1 MRGINALVCKAGGI
15 SLVVLL
21 FALLSACASKEHVI
35 GDAPE
40 TVGEVPLYIIGP
52 GDTIQMFVWGNPD
65 LSASV
70 PVRPDGR
77 ITTPLVEDV
86 QASGKTPT
94 QLARDMEKELAKYV
108 KNPVVTII
116 VTGFVGRSSEQIR
129 VVGEAAQPQA
139 IPYTEHMT
147 LLDVMITVGGLTEY
161 ASGNKAS
168 IVRVVN
174 GQQRQVKVRLND
186 LLKDGDISA
195 NVEMQPGDILI
206 IPEAWF

>member
-1 MRGINALVCKAGGI
+1 MNIFLNKSCVLYRG
-15 SLVVLL
+15 VLL
-21 FALLSACASKEHVI
+21 ALMMVLAACASKDHVLMEDEALA
-35 GDAPE
+35 GE
-40 TVGEVPLYIIGP
+40 TPLYIIGP
-52 GDTIQMFVWGNPD
+52 GDSVQMFVWSNPD
-65 LSASV
+65 LSATV

-94 QLARDMEKELAKYV
+94 QLARDMEKELEKYI

-129 VVGEAAQPQA
+129 IVGEATQPQA
-139 IPYTEHMT
+139 LPYRENMT
-147 LLDVMITVGGLTEY
+147 LLDVMIAVGGLTEF

-168 IVRVVN
+168 IVRVIDGV
-174 GQQRQVKVRLND
+174 QKQIRVRLKD
-186 LLKDGDISA
+186 LLKKGDISA
-195 NVEMQPGDILI
+195 NVKMMPGDILI